1 VARPNSAQKIARLA
15 QKGKGKKVRFQ
26 GGSVFPTVVL
36 AVILVGTVLVAY
48 ARQAEPV
55 VDASITAEEQYELA
69 FGVYFCDQFVTG
81 LAAAPA
87 VDAIDP
93 TAPVAIAGEGL
104 VNWKPQVL
112 AGERRAKL
120 GTIFDLYGLKVT
132 DSSITFADTV
142 QVNDGRPVEEGSTS
156 CNGEPGS
163 LTVVTWPDA
172 NDPDN
177 SERSIASLEGVR
189 LTKDNM
195 AIVLAFIPDGG
206 EVPQPDSVNELS
218 INQD

>member
-1 VARPNSAQKIARLA
+1 MARPNSAQKIARLA

-69 FGVYFCDQFVTG
+69 FGVYFCDQFVSGIAAVPAEGTVDQS
-81 LAAAPA
+81 AAA
-87 VDAIDP
+87 AI
-93 TAPVAIAGEGL
+93 IGEGL
-104 VNWKPQVL
+104 VAWKPQVL
-112 AGERRAKL
+112 AGERKAKL

-132 DSSITFADTV
+132 DSSITFPNTV
-142 QVNDGRPVEEGSTS
+142 QVNDGQPIEEGPTS
-156 CNGEPGS
+156 CNGDPGF

-172 NDPDN
+172 TDPDN
-177 SERSIASLEGVR
+177 SERSIASLDGVR
-189 LTKDNM
+189 LTQDNM

-206 EVPQPDSVNELS
+206 EVPLPDSVNELS
-218 INQD
+218 INQE